1 LIYFDTSYVARL
13 YVEDPGWEK
22 VRALA
27 ATDHLGCCIHGRAE
41 LVAAFH
47 RKFREGILTQPEL
60 RDLLKYF
67 DEENEAGA
75 FEWLPMSP
83 AVVDRVT
90 QIFRSLGRNIP
101 LRAADAIHLGCAAE
115 NQFGEI
121 YSNDERL
128 LAAARHFGIK
138 GVNIL

>member
-1 LIYFDTSYVARL
+1 
-13 YVEDPGWEK
+13 
-22 VRALA
+22 
-27 ATDHLGCCIHGRAE
+27 
-41 LVAAFH
+41 
-47 RKFREGILTQPEL
+47 
-60 RDLLKYF
+60 
-67 DEENEAGA
+67 
-75 FEWLPMSP
+75 MSP